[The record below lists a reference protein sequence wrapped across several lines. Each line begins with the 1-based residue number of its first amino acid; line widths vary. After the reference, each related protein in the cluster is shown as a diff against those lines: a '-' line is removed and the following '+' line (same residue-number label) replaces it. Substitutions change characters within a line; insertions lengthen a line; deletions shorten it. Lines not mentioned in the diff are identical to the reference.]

1 MVFDDSIAALYSARP
16 SSEYYVPIVVSLYFM
31 VEHLGLLPGK
41 GDHVL
46 IGDGK
51 EVALVESPLICTI
64 PFRKDIMSS

>member
-1 MVFDDSIAALYSARP
+1 M
-16 SSEYYVPIVVSLYFM
+16 
-31 VEHLGLLPGK
+31 PGK
-41 GDHVL
+41 GDRVL